1 MWKRFIDDVFSIWT
15 NSEENLERFLKELN
29 GFHPSIKFTFEK
41 SKMKVNFL
49 DVVIKIKNGR
59 LSTDFYSKPVDSHQY
74 LHYNSCHPE
83 NIKKSIIYSQTL
95 RLRRICSERKDLKSH
110 VRDLKGWFL
119 RRGYPQQII
128 EEQMD
133 RAFRLPLENDT
144 QQNKMENRIAL
155 VVTYSN
161 AFRNLSTTLQKNFNI
176 LYSDLLVA
184 YRSARNLKNF
194 FVRSKVYPLERTVGS
209 SKCGSKRCQV
219 CLNVSETDIFE
230 SFQTKRQYKINHHL
244 DCNDK
249 CLIYLLSC
257 KICGLQYVGST
268 TDRFRLRW
276 NNYKDNGR
284 KAQQGEEHMQPELQD
299 CSITL
304 IDKTNGSDPTRR
316 EEYWCVVFKTVTLYG
331 LNRIE

>member
-1 MWKRFIDDVFSIWT
+1 MDYIETEFLKTRSIKPWVWKRFIDDVFLIWT

-49 DVVIKIKNGR
+49 NVVIKIKNGR
-59 LSTDFYSKPVDSHQY
+59 ISTDLYSKPVDSHQY

-83 NIKKSIIYSQTL
+83 HIKKSIIYSQTL

-128 EEQMD
+128 EEQVD

-144 QQNKMENRIAL
+144 QQNKMENGMAL
-155 VVTYSN
+155 VVTYSPV
-161 AFRNLSTTLQKNFNI
+161 FRNLSTTLQKNFNI
-176 LYSDLLVA
+176 LYSDAEVRTVFTPSPFVA

-209 SKCGSKRCQV
+209 SKCVSKRCQV
-219 CLNVSETDIFE
+219 CPNVSETDIFE
-230 SFQTKRQYKINHHL
+230 SFQTKR
-244 DCNDK
+244 
-249 CLIYLLSC
+249 
-257 KICGLQYVGST
+257 
-268 TDRFRLRW
+268 
-276 NNYKDNGR
+276 
-284 KAQQGEEHMQPELQD
+284 
-299 CSITL
+299 
-304 IDKTNGSDPTRR
+304 
-316 EEYWCVVFKTVTLYG
+316 
-331 LNRIE
+331 